1 MSCESTNLQREQNC
15 NNEREGQQIN
25 KYKPEFDV
33 ILDTRHPLPAR
44 DIRWIEGAVA
54 HRQIR
59 RRIDAVDQRGAASTG
74 DGVGNHGQDVALVVV
89 VGHDKG
95 NFILGISPNSVSAH
109 NIALNIVE

>member
-1 MSCESTNLQREQNC
+1 MNAKA
-15 NNEREGQQIN
+15 N

-59 RRIDAVDQRGAASTG
+59 RRIDAVDQRGAASTS
-74 DGVGNHGQDVALVVV
+74 DGVGHHGQDVALVVV

-95 NFILGISPNSVSAH
+95 NFILGAGFHFGVVEILESFSVDAAGA
-109 NIALNIVE
+109 IGA